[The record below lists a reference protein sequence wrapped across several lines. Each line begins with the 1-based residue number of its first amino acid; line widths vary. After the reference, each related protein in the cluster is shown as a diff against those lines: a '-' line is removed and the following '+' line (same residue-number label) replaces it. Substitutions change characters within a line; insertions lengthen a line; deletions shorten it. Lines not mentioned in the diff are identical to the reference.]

1 MRPNLAYNLQ
11 ESMRRAS
18 GPLRPSRTES
28 GAVSVGRALVVDD
41 EPEIVRL
48 CSRLLSKAGYEVTP
62 AETPAE
68 GLSALRDR
76 PFDLALLDI
85 WLPEMDGF
93 ALMREALA
101 LQPELAVVF
110 MTGYG
115 TIETAIRALEE
126 GAAGL
131 LLKPFESNEAM
142 LRQVQQAYDTNRAR
156 RDAAR
161 SRILQPI
168 FGLTEALFSETE
180 ESSLGARVVNAV
192 RGQLSCSVAGLYLK
206 EEASSQI
213 RLVAKRGEGVAL
225 EADAIPAVGRTA
237 ELLAVTHLAQDGA
250 PLDEADAA
258 WLEAARLS
266 SALIVPVRR
275 SQGTCL
281 LLAARALGEAPF
293 TESERE
299 TLIILA
305 RQVAVALENARLYG
319 ALRSYVREVER
330 SQQRL
335 VQTEKLAAIGRMMA
349 SIAHEVNNPLQSMR
363 NCLDLAGREGV
374 DDERRSEYLRM
385 ARKELDRLSW
395 IVRHMLEFYRPEASS
410 RKLVDVNQVVRD
422 VVLLT
427 TSECQ
432 TKSITL
438 SLELE
443 DGIPP
448 VWGAAFQLQQVALN
462 LVINAIDAMPEGG
475 KLAIHTGQRRDRVE
489 ASFRD
494 TGVGIPRQDLPRLFE
509 PFYSS
514 KEGGTG
520 IGLAISYGIVAAH
533 GGTMEAESDPG
544 VGTTIRV
551 LLPPASKE

>member
-1 MRPNLAYNLQ
+1 V
-11 ESMRRAS
+11 
-18 GPLRPSRTES
+18 TT
-28 GAVSVGRALVVDD
+28 GRALVVDD
-41 EPEIVRL
+41 EPEILRL
-48 CSRLLSKAGYEVTP
+48 CSRLLTKAGYDVTP

-68 GLSALRDR
+68 GLSALRDH
-76 PFDLALLDI
+76 PFDLALFDI

-93 ALMREALA
+93 GLMREALA
-101 LQPELAVVF
+101 LQPDLAVVF

-115 TIETAIRALEE
+115 TIETAIKALEE
-126 GAAGL
+126 GASGL
-131 LLKPFESNEAM
+131 LLKPFETNEAM
-142 LRQVQQAYDTNRAR
+142 LRQVQQAYDNNRAR

-168 FGLTEALFSETE
+168 LDLTEALFSETE
-180 ESSLGARVVNAV
+180 EGSLGARVVNAV
-192 RGQLSCSVAGLYLK
+192 RGQMNCSVAGVYLK
-206 EEASSQI
+206 EEASPQI
-213 RLVAKRGEGVAL
+213 RLVAKRGEGVDL
-225 EADAIPAVGRTA
+225 EAASIPAVGRTA
-237 ELLAVTHLAQDGA
+237 ELLAVTHLDHDGA
-250 PLDEADAA
+250 APGDGDEA
-258 WLEAARLS
+258 WLRAGGLGT
-266 SALIVPVRR
+266 ALIVPVRR
-275 SQGTCL
+275 SQGTCI
-281 LLAARALGEAPF
+281 LLAARAVGEAPF
-293 TESERE
+293 SESERE
-299 TLIILA
+299 TLVLLT

-330 SQQRL
+330 SQHRL

-374 DDERRSEYLRM
+374 EEDRRAEYLRL

-432 TKSITL
+432 GKGIGL

-443 DGIPP
+443 DDLPP

-462 LVINAIDAMPEGG
+462 LVINAIDAMADGG
-475 KLAIHTGQRRDRVE
+475 KLTIRSGQRRDRVE
-489 ASFRD
+489 VSFRD

>member
-1 MRPNLAYNLQ
+1 MSP
-11 ESMRRAS
+11 
-18 GPLRPSRTES
+18 
-28 GAVSVGRALVVDD
+28 GRALVVDD

-62 AETPAE
+62 AESPAV
-68 GLSALRDR
+68 GLGALRDH

-85 WLPEMDGF
+85 WLPGMDGF

-101 LQPELAVVF
+101 LQPDLAVVF

-115 TIETAIRALEE
+115 TIETAIKAMEE

-131 LLKPFESNEAM
+131 ILKPFESNDAM
-142 LRQVQQAYDTNRAR
+142 LRQVQQAYETNRAR

-192 RGQLSCSVAGLYLK
+192 RSHLNCSVAGVYLK
-206 EEASSQI
+206 EEASAQI
-213 RLVAKRGEGVAL
+213 RLVAKRGEGVGL
-225 EADAIPAVGRTA
+225 EAEVVPALGRSA
-237 ELLAVTHLAQDGA
+237 ERLAVIYLSRDGA
-250 PLDEADAA
+250 DLEPADRD
-258 WLEAARLS
+258 WLEAGQLG
-266 SALIVPVRR
+266 SAMVVPVRR
-275 SQGTCL
+275 SQGTCI
-281 LLAARALGEAPF
+281 LLAARPLGEAPF
-293 TESERE
+293 NEPERE
-299 TLIILA
+299 TLILLA

-374 DDERRSEYLRM
+374 EGERQAEYLRM

-410 RKLVDVNQVVRD
+410 RNLVDMNQLVRD

-432 TKSITL
+432 TKGIAL

-443 DGIPP
+443 EGLPQ

-462 LVINAIDAMPEGG
+462 LAINAIDAMPDGG
-475 KLAIHTGQRRDRVE
+475 KLAIHSGRRRDRVE
-489 ASFRD
+489 VSFHD

-509 PFYSS
+509 PFYTS

-520 IGLAISYGIVAAH
+520 LGLAISYGIVAAH
-533 GGTMEAESDPG
+533 SGTMEVESDPG
-544 VGTTIRV
+544 AGTTIRV
-551 LLPPASKE
+551 LLPPAAKE

>member
-1 MRPNLAYNLQ
+1 MN
-11 ESMRRAS
+11 
-18 GPLRPSRTES
+18 
-28 GAVSVGRALVVDD
+28 
-41 EPEIVRL
+41 
-48 CSRLLSKAGYEVTP
+48 
-62 AETPAE
+62 
-68 GLSALRDR
+68 
-76 PFDLALLDI
+76 
-85 WLPEMDGF
+85 
-93 ALMREALA
+93 
-101 LQPELAVVF
+101 
-110 MTGYG
+110 
-115 TIETAIRALEE
+115 
-126 GAAGL
+126 
-131 LLKPFESNEAM
+131 
-142 LRQVQQAYDTNRAR
+142 
-156 RDAAR
+156 
-161 SRILQPI
+161 
-168 FGLTEALFSETE
+168 
-180 ESSLGARVVNAV
+180 
-192 RGQLSCSVAGLYLK
+192 CSVAGVYLK
-206 EEASSQI
+206 EEASAQI
-213 RLVAKRGEGVAL
+213 RLVAKRGEGVEL
-225 EADAIPAVGRTA
+225 EADSIPAVSRTA
-237 ELLAVTHLAQDGA
+237 ELLSVTHLGQDGA
-250 PLDEADAA
+250 ASEDADAA
-258 WLEAARLS
+258 WLRAGGLG

-275 SQGTCL
+275 SQGTCI
-281 LLAARALGEAPF
+281 LLAARGLGEAPF
-293 TESERE
+293 SESERE
-299 TLIILA
+299 TLVLLT

-330 SQQRL
+330 SQHRL

-374 DDERRSEYLRM
+374 EDDRRAEYLRL

-432 TKSITL
+432 GKGIGL

-462 LVINAIDAMPEGG
+462 LVINAIDAMPDGG
-475 KLAIHTGQRRDRVE
+475 RLTIRSGQRRDRVE
-489 ASFRD
+489 VSFRD